1 MLLHQLQW
9 LLVLFAAAHGLQIFQ
24 PLIKILL
31 LSQIE
36 VVLAAASIAAD
47 ANVAGQQSKAC
58 SSCNTALSSRT
69 STCNVEHMKI
79 DVDCA
84 SLNMTIQA
92 NVLLSAML
100 ST

>member
-9 LLVLFAAAHGLQIFQ
+9 LLVLFAAAHELQSFQ
-24 PLIKILL
+24 LLIKILL

-36 VVLAAASIAAD
+36 VVPAAASVAAD
-47 ANVAGQQSKAC
+47 ADVAGQQSNAC
-58 SSCNTALSSRT
+58 RSCNTALSSLT
-69 STCNVEHMKI
+69 SICNVEHMKI

-84 SLNMTIQA
+84 SLNMTIQS